1 MTPPA
6 WNDWSPWFAARLGE
20 LKTSILFSTRLPLPR
35 VAPVGGGALAQAVW
49 ALPLAGVIVGVIAAL
64 VYALAHRAGLFAWP
78 AAALAV
84 AATLAVTGCLHED
97 GLADTADGFGGGEL
111 REQKLAI
118 MRDSRIGTYGVC
130 ALVLSILMRAG
141 ALATIGEPGLVAGAL
156 IAAHGAARATLPVFM
171 FLVPPARADGLAY
184 DAGRPSRE
192 QAAAA
197 AVLGILI
204 LVVLP
209 RLRACADGS
218 DFAGDRRRADG
229 AIESFTNRRPD
240 RRRAWR
246 ARTGERDRHSA
257 GRGAVARRRHSGTRA
272 KPAGAESIIPA
283 PVVMD
288 SG

>member
-1 MTPPA
+1 MTPGT
-6 WNDWSPWFAARLGE
+6 WNDWPPWLAARLGE

-64 VYALAHRAGLFAWP
+64 VYAVAHRAGLFAWP

-84 AATLAVTGCLHED
+84 ATTLLVTGCLHED

-130 ALVLSILMRAG
+130 ALVLSILIRAG

-184 DAGRPSRE
+184 DAGRPSRQ

-204 LVVLP
+204 LLFCLGFTP
-209 RLRACADGS
+209 ALM
-218 DFAGDRRRADG
+218 G
-229 AIESFTNRRPD
+229 AILLVIVVGLL
-240 RRRAWR
+240 
-246 ARTGERDRHSA
+246 ARLSLTQIGGQTGDVL
-257 GRGAVARRRHSGTRA
+257 GALEQVSEIVILLVAVR
-272 KPAGAESIIPA
+272 
-283 PVVMD
+283 
-288 SG
+288 